1 MATSYSIPPD
11 FFTKGLPQGF
21 LEELE
26 KGQIQRPHLV
36 DRPKDW
42 GKDDTVEEL
51 CMKVRTGLL
60 LAQLAQLPSPPKHKP
75 GAQRK

>member
-1 MATSYSIPPD
+1 MATSYSIPSQGRSQVLSQ
-11 FFTKGLPQGF
+11 GL

-42 GKDDTVEEL
+42 GKEDTVEEL